1 MTDIQKIDN
10 WTEVSRGYYRYVVAA
25 KVCYEL
31 MALQQGAKT
40 GPDYYALY
48 VTGEW
53 KDPTGTPY
61 FKRECLESCETLANC
76 LYAASKDFEANSC
89 NEEHSE
95 YEVTEE
101 DILTV
106 KKFVTK
112 PIDENFFLYPS
123 ETQAIVKLILA
134 TYEKLSK

>member
-76 LYAASKDFEANSC
+76 LYTASKDLKANPC
-89 NEEHSE
+89 GEEQTE
-95 YEVTEE
+95 FEVTEE
-101 DILTV
+101 DIQNIKDVFNRGGYEVYSKELHSIA
-106 KKFVTK
+106 K
-112 PIDENFFLYPS
+112 I
-123 ETQAIVKLILA
+123 ILA